1 MASKKLILL
10 TVLLSSLYFV
20 SIAQEN
26 PAKYDPLDSSV
37 IPVKRLPQQSE
48 FVAHNYAFPA
58 KPRNQW
64 EIGLKMGFSSIS
76 GDVRSLYP
84 GFGTGFHVRKALGYA
99 FSVRGDLSHGVAK
112 GLNYA
117 VSNSFSKNPAWN
129 TKYAPNT
136 NIFYNYKTSVTEMS
150 VQGVFSFNN
159 IRFHRDQTKLG
170 LYVFAGLGG
179 MIFALTERN
188 RR

>member
-1 MASKKLILL
+1 M
-10 TVLLSSLYFV
+10 
-20 SIAQEN
+20 
-26 PAKYDPLDSSV
+26 
-37 IPVKRLPQQSE
+37 
-48 FVAHNYAFPA
+48 
-58 KPRNQW
+58 
-64 EIGLKMGFSSIS
+64 
-76 GDVRSLYP
+76 
-84 GFGTGFHVRKALGYA
+84 GYA
-99 FSVRGDLSHGVAK
+99 FSVRGDFSHGVAK

-129 TKYAPNT
+129 TKYAPGT

-179 MIFALTERN
+179 MIYDVKIDALNGSAPYNFSSIPAGTYATRKTTRDRLKNLLDGNYETKGEVDKLQPTLFSKPFKPAFPVGLGAQEIGRAHV
-188 RR
+188 